1 MAIVTLTELHKS
13 FASDIV
19 FDKLNL
25 QIFEREKVGMVG
37 ANGSGKSTIL
47 KLIVGELT
55 PDMGS
60 VYVQKGLKIG
70 YLPQEPHFEGSR
82 TILEEMLDSFQNL
95 FSLQEKINKVST
107 EMEHLKDEQ
116 LTAKMKEYDRLLDQF
131 ETSGGYEYQTTIKT
145 TLAGVGLEEEL
156 FNAKIS
162 TLSGGQLSR
171 LGLAKVLLL
180 DADLLLLDEPTNHLD
195 LTASDWLEKFL
206 TTFEG
211 AAVLISHDRFLLDKI
226 ACKIIEVEN
235 KGAKVWSGNYSNY
248 IQTKDTLRLEK
259 QRQYVQR
266 KEFVERTIDF
276 IARNKDQEGMRKTA
290 RGRKTRLK
298 RLLKENPDFLDKP
311 VDSKTISFGFSETSG
326 KSELVLRCENLSMRF
341 DNMKLFENVTFDILR
356 GERLGITGPNGTGK
370 STFLK
375 LALRQLQPATGV
387 VRLAENLKIGYLD
400 QQGFV
405 LDPNKTV
412 LEELQSL
419 APQLSQQQLRGM
431 LGAFLFSGDDAFKK
445 TSELSGGQQ
454 ARLILCK
461 LVLDNPDCLVLDE
474 PTNHLDIASRAALED
489 AIEAFDGTV
498 IVVSHDR
505 FFLDRIADKLFVIG
519 SDKYGKKSLM
529 HTEFVSG
536 RPVYSKY
543 AQLIY
548 KRLAEYQQQK
558 QQQFAKIEHKMSSG
572 RVKIG
577 HKEKPAEIKRFNK
590 YTVEQLEE
598 MIINLEKKI
607 TEMKERFGNPEIYKN
622 VSLLMQLQKEFDTAN
637 AELELLY
644 KAYEWRAE

>member
-1 MAIVTLTELHKS
+1 M
-13 FASDIV
+13 
-19 FDKLNL
+19 
-25 QIFEREKVGMVG
+25 
-37 ANGSGKSTIL
+37 TI
-47 KLIVGELT
+47 
-55 PDMGS
+55 GS
-60 VYVQKGLKIG
+60 VAFVISQAQHKTGRCAQHADLRVPHTPRKTEIAGAGLLQQLPAHVQCQDSVENELALRFELEVGTTEKRGS
-70 YLPQEPHFEGSR
+70 LP
-82 TILEEMLDSFQNL
+82 LDSSDNL
-95 FSLQEKINKVST
+95 LVRAGRTQPPGK
-107 EMEHLKDEQ
+107 
-116 LTAKMKEYDRLLDQF
+116 LL
-131 ETSGGYEYQTTIKT
+131 
-145 TLAGVGLEEEL
+145 VGNIDKFVAPDL
-156 FNAKIS
+156 FGH
-162 TLSGGQLSR
+162 TR
-171 LGLAKVLLL
+171 PVLLGFP
-180 DADLLLLDEPTNHLD
+180 AILLLLDEPTNHLD
-195 LTASDWLEKFL
+195 LLATDWLEKFL
-206 TTFEG
+206 LTFEG

-226 ACKIIEVEN
+226 ASKIIEVEN

-341 DNMKLFENVTFDILR
+341 DNMKLFENVTFDVLR

-375 LALRQLQPATGV
+375 LALRQLAPAGGTIKLG
-387 VRLAENLKIGYLD
+387 ENLKIGYLD

-412 LEELQSL
+412 LEELQSI

-431 LGAFLFSGDDAFKK
+431 LGAFLLSGDDAFKK

-489 AIEAFDGTV
+489 AIDGFDGSV

-505 FFLDRIADKLFVIG
+505 FFLDRIADKLFVVG
-519 SDKYGKKSLM
+519 SDKYGKKSLGS
-529 HTEFVSG
+529 TEFVSG

-558 QQQFAKIEHKMSSG
+558 QQEFAKFEPKRNAG
-572 RVKIG
+572 RPK
-577 HKEKPAEIKRFNK
+577 KETKTKPEEIKRFNK
-590 YTVEQLEE
+590 YTVEQIEE

-607 TEMKERFGNPEIYKN
+607 MEMKERFGNPEIYKN
-622 VSLLMQLQKEFDTAN
+622 PSLLMQLQKEFDTAN

-644 KAYEWRAE
+644 KAYEWRAD